1 MSEQFSRLERILG
14 EEAVASLSEKRVA
27 VFGLGGVGGYAA
39 EALARSGI
47 GRFDLVDND
56 RISVSNLNRQI
67 IATHKTIGRLKT
79 EVMKERMLEINPQ
92 AEIMLHTCFFLPE
105 NTDAFDFRQ
114 YDYVIDA
121 VDTVTAKIEIIL
133 RAKAAGVPVI
143 SSMGTGN
150 KMRPDMLEVA
160 DVYRTSVCPLAK
172 VMRHELKKRGV
183 EELKVVYS
191 KEEPIKT
198 AEGGRIPGSSAFV
211 PPAAGLIIA
220 SEVVKDLLD
229 RDGI

>member
-39 EALARSGI
+39 EALVRSGI
-47 GRFDLVDND
+47 GKFDLVDND

-92 AEIMLHTCFFLPE
+92 AEITLHTCFFLPE
-105 NTDAFDFRQ
+105 NADTFDFGQ

-211 PPAAGLIIA
+211 PPAAGLLMA
-220 SEVVKDLLD
+220 SEVVRDLLD